1 MKTIDITGEP
11 RPDTGKALTRE
22 LRKQG
27 LIPCTINTPEGAV
40 HFIGNEKELNKVT
53 HTPETYIIK
62 LDVGGKQYE
71 AVLAEAQY
79 HVLHDNLLTMDFTQV
94 FPTKPVQVEL
104 PVEIVGRSPGVAAG
118 GKLVQKARKLRVL
131 GMYPN
136 LPERIKVDISE
147 LRLGRS
153 IKAGDLRFPE
163 FQVRNAADVAVV
175 SVELTRQLR
184 QEGPQPGAAPAKK

>member
-1 MKTIDITGEP
+1 MKTIVIEGLP
-11 RPDTGKALTRE
+11 RTHTGKAASRD

-27 LIPCTINTPEGAV
+27 QVPCTLNTPEGPV
-40 HFIGNEKELNKVT
+40 HFVGNEKELNKIT
-53 HTPETYIIK
+53 HTPDTFIVQ
-62 LDVGGKQYE
+62 LNVGGKSYN

-94 FPTKPVQVEL
+94 FPNKPVQVEL
-104 PVEIVGRSPGVAAG
+104 PVELVGRSPGVAAG

-131 GMYPN
+131 GNYTQ
-136 LPERIKVDISE
+136 LPERITVDISE

-153 IKAGDLRFPE
+153 IKAGDLRFE
-163 FQVRNAADVAVV
+163 SFQIRNAADVAVA

-184 QEGPQPGAAPAKK
+184 QEGPQPGPGKK